1 LQSKCRNSACLYIR
15 ELNELET
22 EIEVASS
29 VLKHKSRSSVATTKA
44 KKKTIFPP
52 INIVK
57 SGSNSKDSH
66 TIGEVRNFVTLEE
79 DEMDWDAE
87 EDEDIIRLER
97 RYQNETM
104 PTASSSSSC
113 LAYAFKF
120 VLRLIDL
127 FLERITNVE
136 QILLDLVNA
145 FDVLY
150 K

>member
-1 LQSKCRNSACLYIR
+1 MSVPALPQSMTQTGHDCSFR
-15 ELNELET
+15 
-22 EIEVASS
+22 S
-29 VLKHKSRSSVATTKA
+29 V
-44 KKKTIFPP
+44 
-52 INIVK
+52 
-57 SGSNSKDSH
+57 
-66 TIGEVRNFVTLEE
+66 
-79 DEMDWDAE
+79 
-87 EDEDIIRLER
+87 
-97 RYQNETM
+97 
-104 PTASSSSSC
+104 ASSSSSC